1 MVKVAAVVL
10 LLVVGSVFAVGA
22 AWADVPKI
30 VTEAQFPSAELGF
43 AVLMGALAFAGAGG
57 GQNLVQSNWI
67 RDKGFGMGHYI
78 PKIVSPLTG
87 EPEARGRVG
96 YVFVPTEQNLTHWRG
111 WWRFAARE
119 QLYTFL
125 LISFLSIVFMS
136 LLAYAT
142 VFGNPDAQNGIG
154 FLQLEGQV
162 LMERVGT
169 WFGYFFW
176 FVGALSLFAAALGI
190 VDYTSR
196 LAADVLK
203 TMYFPDASESK
214 IYAGLVWGL
223 VVIGIIVIS
232 AGFSQPI
239 YLAVIS
245 ACVGGVMMF
254 IYSGLLIVIN
264 KKMLPAPIRIRGFR
278 VGVLVWS
285 VVLFGVLAVLT
296 VQQQAGRLLGQ

>member
-1 MVKVAAVVL
+1 
-10 LLVVGSVFAVGA
+10 VFA
-22 AWADVPKI
+22 
-30 VTEAQFPSAELGF
+30 
-43 AVLMGALAFAGAGG
+43 
-57 GQNLVQSNWI
+57 
-67 RDKGFGMGHYI
+67 
-78 PKIVSPLTG
+78 
-87 EPEARGRVG
+87 
-96 YVFVPTEQNLTHWRG
+96 PTEQNLTHWRG